1 MSKIRVTP
9 ELLIKAHNSFLGN
22 RALVAGIL
30 FSRPELRALERKGY
44 LKKRMARHESGSL
57 FWLYFGTSKLFSKE
71 KS

>member
-1 MSKIRVTP
+1 MRVRLTND
-9 ELLIKAHNSFLGN
+9 LLIKAHNSFLGN

-44 LKKRMARHESGSL
+44 LKKRMARYGSGSL

-71 KS
+71 KL